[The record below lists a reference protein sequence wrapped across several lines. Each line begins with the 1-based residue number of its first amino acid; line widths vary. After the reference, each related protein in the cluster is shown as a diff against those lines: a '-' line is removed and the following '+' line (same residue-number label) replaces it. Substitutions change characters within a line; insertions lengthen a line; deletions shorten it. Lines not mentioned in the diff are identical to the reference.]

1 MNKKLF
7 LLLIVLSI
15 STKNT
20 FANYYQYSTP
30 WFGITL
36 DIEKQNTG
44 KKFPEWGDLMLK
56 MEDAFQSHD
65 IKVYETKD
73 GKRWGIEIGLP
84 GFKKDEIKITIKEK
98 GILTIKAETIEK
110 KKEVEEK
117 EEKNK
122 IYIYKSKRSEK
133 KYFSKTFKLPENVDW
148 QNTKETKLSY
158 EKGILKIEFPTK
170 KEIRP
175 QKVTL
180 KFDTEKKEDSN
191 DQKITKSVSVPLFSG
206 TSPDKLETKD
216 LIGLENLNEE
226 K

>member
-7 LLLIVLSI
+7 LILIILTSC
-15 STKNT
+15 TKTT
-20 FANYYQYSTP
+20 FAKYWQYSTP

-65 IKVYETKD
+65 IKIYETKD
-73 GKRWGIEIGLP
+73 NKYWGIEIGLP
-84 GFKKDEIKITIKEK
+84 GFKKDEIKIKIKEK

-110 KKEVEEK
+110 KKDLDEK
-117 EEKNK
+117 ENDDK
-122 IYIYKSKRSEK
+122 IYIYKSKHSEK
-133 KYFSKTFKLPENVDW
+133 KYFSKTLKLPEKVDW

-158 EKGILKIEFPTK
+158 DKGILKIEFPIK
-170 KEIRP
+170 KEKEAKEITLNFES
-175 QKVTL
+175 QKN
-180 KFDTEKKEDSN
+180 EKSKEN
-191 DQKITKSVSVPLFSG
+191 KII
-206 TSPDKLETKD
+206 KLENKD
-216 LIGLENLNEE
+216 IIGLENLNEE